1 MKNNVNRKLEDENLE
16 ANGSSDVVAFGY
28 SEMNESGMN
37 KYMTLREVVAFG
49 MEIEKVLNEIDD
61 EGEAEIDDDESLITA
76 GVVPGIRWKM
86 VMPDEMAVRIEWPE
100 DYRNLSLFEAID
112 MLPSL
117 RGARIEIEGD
127 FE

>member
-28 SEMNESGMN
+28 SEMNE
-37 KYMTLREVVAFG
+37 YM
-49 MEIEKVLNEIDD
+49 
-61 EGEAEIDDDESLITA
+61 
-76 GVVPGIRWKM
+76 PPIRWKM
-86 VMPDEMAVRIEWPE
+86 SIPNEMGLNTSAEQKAAWR
-100 DYRNLSLFEAID
+100 DLSLSEGISY
-112 MLPSL
+112 LPFL